1 MKLAGQGDGRDRA
14 RIFVITCRLVGR
26 RPWFSG
32 KGTASDNAACYNG
45 AASFSGRA
53 ETQATKRRHTAIAS
67 RFKSCGPFAVGFFAM
82 SALPRKADI
91 AEHGWDVRFVAPWL
105 WYGWSVGWT
114 QNRCISRHSCWFEQC
129 S

>member
-67 RFKSCGPFAVGFFAM
+67 RFKSCGLAFSQCPLCPGKRTSLSTAGIPLCGSVALVWVECRLDSKPM
-82 SALPRKADI
+82 HQSA
-91 AEHGWDVRFVAPWL
+91 FVL
-105 WYGWSVGWT
+105 V
-114 QNRCISRHSCWFEQC
+114 
-129 S
+129 